1 MGITGIDRD
10 EIITQS
16 WSTPYKLKKKAPMG
30 KVLSKAFELLKI
42 PYSRDWFTFEDKI
55 ISFKPLDNRDEEF
68 RYGLALRLPESL
80 IAHIQ

>member
-30 KVLSKAFELLKI
+30 KVLSKAFELLKSHI
-42 PYSRDWFTFEDKI
+42 AGIGLLLKI
-55 ISFKPLDNRDEEF
+55 KSYLLN
-68 RYGLALRLPESL
+68 L
-80 IAHIQ
+80 